1 MEFIFLGD
9 CSGRNFDVAILGDKS
24 RSMKRGQL
32 ETLRNAVNAL
42 VNELGVSPKGNHF
55 GMIPP

>member
-9 CSGRNFDVAILGDKS
+9 CSGRNFDVAIL
-24 RSMKRGQL
+24 GQL